1 MRRFKTYSVYY
12 CHGKG
17 FQILRDHAVYTKRE
31 EGWLPLAFE
40 HDKKDYSSYL
50 TNARYEPSLHCHR
63 SDQKWMEM
71 LLPDVYHDRWE
82 VPPPYGGLKGE
93 LASLL
98 SSCGKFINLSSGDV
112 SKWKVATV
120 RHATRP

>member
-1 MRRFKTYSVYY
+1 M
-12 CHGKG
+12 
-17 FQILRDHAVYTKRE
+17 
-31 EGWLPLAFE
+31 LPLSFE

-93 LASLL
+93 LAIFLALVAFSVPVESLSTYL
-98 SSCGKFINLSSGDV
+98 PAMFQSGRWQQYDMLHG
-112 SKWKVATV
+112 
-120 RHATRP
+120 RE